1 MTTEDF
7 LKRVNEQPPLT
18 ITRTVS
24 VPGPQLKALLAERK
38 PTRLSELMAHPDQHR
53 ELQTFRYAHVLG
65 PGASD
70 GVIEAW
76 QAAHPEHP
84 LPLDLREF
92 LARVDGVHLW
102 ADVASS
108 RAYFGILSLKDWQDA
123 RHVDWV
129 KMFDSAPV
137 GRLVISYHD
146 NGDNFLVLDTKR
158 PDYLWYDLED
168 FDNPKSV
175 GETVAQLLDFW
186 WEETAWLGRRRDSVA
201 G

>member
-1 MTTEDF
+1 
-7 LKRVNEQPPLT
+7 
-18 ITRTVS
+18 
-24 VPGPQLKALLAERK
+24 
-38 PTRLSELMAHPDQHR
+38 MAHPDQHR

-92 LARVDGVHLW
+92 LTRVDGVHLW

-175 GETVAQLLDFW
+175 GQTVAQLLDFW